1 MSLRILSIAPTSFF
15 NDYGCHVRI
24 YEEARAL
31 QALGHEVTVVTYF
44 KGNDVPRLRIIRTA
58 PTPWHA
64 NYEVGSSRH
73 KFAFDALLAVRLLRV
88 LSRNRFDVVH
98 GHLHEGGLLGG
109 VLARPWR
116 LPVCMDYQGSLTDEM
131 LHHGFM
137 RPDGKRERMWRTV
150 ERMAE
155 RSTDAIFTSTIHAA
169 ATLRKIH
176 PDRRIEALT
185 DGVNTDD
192 VRPGLLSSDE
202 RAQMRAQFGIGHD
215 EKVVIF
221 LGLLARHQGI
231 QNLIDA
237 AAMLKAQGHQFRW
250 LVMGFPGIDI
260 WRAHAEASGVAG
272 EMVFGGR
279 VPYFDMPRVLALGDV
294 AAAPKLS
301 LTEGSGKI
309 LNYMA
314 LGLPTVAFD
323 THAQR
328 ELLGDYGIYA
338 PVGDTAA
345 FANGILTAFA
355 NASMR
360 AELAHQLR
368 ARVQQHFSWH
378 QRAKLMVEVYEWL
391 RGGADGSRQ

>member
-24 YEEARAL
+24 LEEARAL

-44 KGNDVPRLRIIRTA
+44 KGNDVPRLRIIRTS

-73 KFAFDALLAVRLLRV
+73 KFAFDALLGIRLLRV
-88 LSRNRFDVVH
+88 LARNRFDIVH
-98 GHLHEGGLLGG
+98 GHLHEGALLGG
-109 VLARPWR
+109 ILARPWGV
-116 LPVCMDYQGSLTDEM
+116 PVCMDYQGSLTDEM

-137 RPDGKRERMWRTV
+137 RADGKRERVWRVV

-155 RSTDAIFTSTIHAA
+155 RSTQAIFTSTIHAA
-169 ATLRKIH
+169 TTLRAAH
-176 PDRRIEALT
+176 PDRRVEALT
-185 DGVNTDD
+185 DGVNTNE
-192 VRPGLLSSDE
+192 VAPNLISPAE
-202 RAQMRAQFGIGHD
+202 RAQLRAQFGIGPD
-215 EKVVIF
+215 EHVVIF

-237 AAMLKAQGHQFRW
+237 AAMLKTQGHKLRW
-250 LVMGFPGIDI
+250 LVMGFPGIDV
-260 WRAHAEASGVAG
+260 WKAQAQANGVAA

-279 VPYFDMPRVLALGDV
+279 VPYLNMPRILALGDV

-314 LGLPTVAFD
+314 MGLPTVAFD
-323 THAQR
+323 TPAQR
-328 ELLGDYGIYA
+328 ELLGEYGIYA

-345 FANGILTAFA
+345 LANGIAATITNTPL
-355 NASMR
+355 R
-360 AELAHQLR
+360 AELGQKLR
-368 ARVQQHFSWH
+368 SRAQQFFSWE

-391 RGGADGSRQ
+391 RRQHSSK